1 MAETRSIK
9 IAILAASGLVKRDLF
24 SLPSPFAV
32 ITLDDDSKLS
42 QTAIMKKTLTP
53 YWNETFDIQ
62 VRETSKIT
70 IQLFDQRKFKRADQ
84 GFLGAVS
91 FRVGDI
97 LNIAAGGHVIQ
108 NIDLTPG
115 QDGQPV
121 NGKLMFSLSTDG
133 EEFANAAELGRLDS
147 AAVRS
152 SASEV
157 DVGSSSQPARSRVS
171 QPPQHPATLA
181 PTTPHLQT
189 SQSVSNLNARSEANL
204 SPARS
209 SGPPAA
215 PTQTPTAPPA
225 TPAPAAPNHDDLP
238 PGWEQRH
245 DERGRPYY
253 VDHNSRTTTW
263 HRPPPAH
270 SAARPLSGN
279 SEPRARQ
286 PPPPQDPPMPPNT
299 TNPDGTYADVPLP
312 MGWEE
317 RRTPDGRP
325 YFVDHHTRT
334 TTWNDPRR
342 DTLPQPAAATRAA
355 LGPLPSG
362 WEMRMTSTQRVYFV
376 DHNTR
381 TTTWDDPRMPSTVD
395 GDAPQYKR
403 DYRRKVVYFRSQPA
417 MRVVAD
423 SKCEVRVRRGW
434 VFEDSFAAVMRLRP
448 EDMRKRLMV
457 KFDGEDGLDY
467 GGVAR
472 EWFFLLSHEMF
483 NPSYGLFEY
492 SAHDNYT
499 LQINPA
505 SGVNPEHLDY
515 FKFIGR
521 CLGLAIYHQRFV
533 DAFFVP
539 SFYKMLL
546 AKKVTLKDLEA
557 VDYELFKGL
566 TWMLENDITDVLDE
580 SFSTTEERFGEMII
594 VDLKEG
600 GEDIPVTEENKAEY
614 VDLIVEY
621 RIFKR
626 VQEQFKALLGGF
638 SEVVPLDLVRVFDE
652 HELELLIGGMSE
664 IDMDDWTK
672 FTDYRGYE
680 KTDQVIEWFWQC
692 LRSWPSERKAR
703 LLQFTT
709 GTSRVPVNGFKDL
722 QGSDGPRRFTIEKSG
737 DPNGLPRSHTC
748 FNRLDLPP
756 YQDYESLEKK
766 LRYAIEETEG
776 FGQE

>member
-1 MAETRSIK
+1 MSEPRSIK
-9 IAILAASGLVKRDLF
+9 ITLLAASGLVKRDLF

-32 ITLDDDSKLS
+32 ITVDDDPEIR
-42 QTAIMKKTLTP
+42 QTAILKKTLTP
-53 YWNETFDIQ
+53 YWNETFDIT
-62 VRETSKIT
+62 VRDSSKISV
-70 IQLFDQRKFKRADQ
+70 QVFDQRKFKKQDQ
-84 GFLGAVS
+84 GFLGAVTI
-91 FRVGDI
+91 RIGDV
-97 LNIAAGGHVIQ
+97 LNLASGGHVIQ
-108 NIDLTPG
+108 NLDLQQG

-121 NGKLMFSLSTDG
+121 HGKLMFSLATEG
-133 EEFANAAELGRLDS
+133 EEFAASELSESVAAAQASVSAAEP
-147 AAVRS
+147 
-152 SASEV
+152 
-157 DVGSSSQPARSRVS
+157 GSSTLPPRTRASQLSSHESMHPP
-171 QPPQHPATLA
+171 PPQHQLR
-181 PTTPHLQT
+181 
-189 SQSVSNLNARSEANL
+189 SSRSVSALRSEGNA
-204 SPARS
+204 PARNV
-209 SGPPAA
+209 PPTPPRTDVPTSAA
-215 PTQTPTAPPA
+215 TS
-225 TPAPAAPNHDDLP
+225 AAGDDDSLP
-238 PGWEQRH
+238 VGWERRL
-245 DERGRPYY
+245 DDRGRPYY
-253 VDHNSRTTTW
+253 VDHNHRITTW
-263 HRPPPAH
+263 TRPVSATATPSRPP
-270 SAARPLSGN
+270 AAELRS
-279 SEPRARQ
+279 SQ
-286 PPPPQDPPMPPNT
+286 PPRPEQSTQLLPPNT

-317 RRTPDGRP
+317 RRTPNGRS

-342 DTLPQPAAATRAA
+342 GAVGPVPAAAVATRAA

-381 TTTWDDPRMPSTVD
+381 TTSWDDPRLPSTVD
-395 GDAPQYKR
+395 ADAPQYKR

-417 MRVVAD
+417 MRVSAE
-423 SKCEVRVRRGW
+423 SKCELRVRRGW
-434 VFEDSFAAVMRLRP
+434 VFEDSFAAIMRLRP
-448 EDMRKRLMV
+448 EDLKKRLMV
-457 KFDGEDGLDY
+457 KFEGEDGLDY
-467 GGVAR
+467 GGVSR

-521 CLGLAIYHQRFV
+521 CLGLAIFHHRFL
-533 DAFFVP
+533 DAYFVP
-539 SFYKMLL
+539 SFYKMILG
-546 AKKVTLKDLEA
+546 KKVSLKDLEA
-557 VDYELFKGL
+557 VDFDLHKGL
-566 TWMLENDITDVLDE
+566 TWMLENDITDVLEE
-580 SFSTTEERFGEMII
+580 SFCTTEDRFGELVT
-594 VDLKEG
+594 VDLKPN
-600 GEDIPVTEENKAEY
+600 GENIPVTEENKQEY
-614 VDLIVEY
+614 VDLVVDY
-621 RIFKR
+621 RIHKR
-626 VQEQFKALLGGF
+626 VGDQFNAFMSGFADAL
-638 SEVVPLDLVRVFDE
+638 PLDLIRVFDE
-652 HELELLIGGMSE
+652 NELELLIGGMSE

-692 LRSWPSERKAR
+692 LRSWPAERKAR

-756 YQDYESLEKK
+756 YQDYESLERK
-766 LRYAIEETEG
+766 LRFAIEETEG